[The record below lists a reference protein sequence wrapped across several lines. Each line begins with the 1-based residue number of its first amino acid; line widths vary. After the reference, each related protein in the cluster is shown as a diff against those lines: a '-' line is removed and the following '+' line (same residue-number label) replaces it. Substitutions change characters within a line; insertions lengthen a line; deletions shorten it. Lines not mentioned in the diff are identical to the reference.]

1 MATIKEARE
10 RIKKLGIEL
19 PKGPKEKEKST
30 KEVLTKENIIRG
42 NTIVKEPREKEKE
55 KEVLPREEEIE
66 KDKLKDKLKTPKMTN
81 PKYKTNN
88 KAIKSETKDPNTL
101 V

>member
-1 MATIKEARE
+1 LATIKEARE

-42 NTIVKEPREKEKE
+42 NTIVKELREKEKE
-55 KEVLPREEEIE
+55 KEV
-66 KDKLKDKLKTPKMTN
+66 
-81 PKYKTNN
+81 
-88 KAIKSETKDPNTL
+88 
-101 V
+101 